1 MIKNNTIMI
10 ITITMIM
17 KQQPNTNTNMIVL
30 KMGNTITT
38 AITKQCLISKVSQTR
53 LKTLSAFKKIRQLTM
68 LTKHYLKNPKY
79 LQKIKET
86 KGDLSIPN
94 ELYGT

>member
-17 KQQPNTNTNMIVL
+17 KQQPNTQTLIVL
-30 KMGNTITT
+30 NMGNTITT

-53 LKTLSAFKKIRQLTM
+53 LKTLSAFKTIRQLTM